1 MEVMQTEYSI
11 DDWDSITSHFETI
24 FGNLGEVEHTESYIR
39 FSSYSSDVKTNIN
52 INKSGDFDASM
63 PLHGVKGMVKQVIFT
78 ENTVQLIGQSLNYTY
93 RIPPEILKRR

>member
-1 MEVMQTEYSI
+1 MQTEYSI

-24 FGNLGEVEHTESYIR
+24 FGNLGEVEHTDSYIR

-52 INKSGDFDASM
+52 INKNGDFDASM
-63 PLHGVKGMVKQVIFT
+63 PLHGVRGMVKQVIFT

-93 RIPPEILKRR
+93 RIPPEILNRR